1 MKQSPELVQTL
12 LAHARVRSPPPE
24 DIAALEPLLQ
34 QTLES
39 AHARWSGDALPAMLF
54 MRHLAE
60 RLPEA
65 SPESPLAPLIGQLSL
80 EELYLACACV
90 HGVSGSTEAFERHY
104 LSKLP
109 RLLAYLKHPPALM
122 DDVCQVTR
130 VKLLVRL
137 PEEQPR
143 INDYTGRG
151 ALLSWVRVTA
161 VRVSIKL
168 SAADK
173 PPPDEDVGAVL
184 EALPAPGSD
193 AELELIQQ
201 RHHAEFRLAVREAF
215 STLSSD
221 EKHLL
226 RLYCFDR
233 LSTTE
238 LGALLRV
245 NQSTVSRWLKS
256 ARQSIYSET
265 RRLLRERLD
274 LSTQGFQSFLA
285 VLGSQLDISISQLFG
300 DDAARLQPPAS
311 EPGRSLP
318 KGTSRS

>member
-1 MKQSPELVQTL
+1 M
-12 LAHARVRSPPPE
+12 
-24 DIAALEPLLQ
+24 LERLLQ
-34 QTLES
+34 ETLAS
-39 AHARWSGDALPAMLF
+39 AHTRWSGDALPPELF

-65 SPESPLAPLIGQLSL
+65 SPESPLSPLLGQLAL

-90 HGVSGSTEAFERHY
+90 HGVAGATEAFEQHY

-109 RLLAYLKHPPALM
+109 GLLAYLKHPPALM

-130 VKLLVRL
+130 VKLLVRM
-137 PEEQPR
+137 PEEEPR
-143 INDYTGRG
+143 IKDYTGRG

-161 VRVSIKL
+161 IRVSIKL

-173 PPPDEDVGAVL
+173 PAPEEDVGAVL
-184 EALPAPGSD
+184 DALPAPGSN
-193 AELELIQQ
+193 AELELIRQSHQ
-201 RHHAEFRLAVREAF
+201 AEFQRAVREAF
-215 STLSSD
+215 STLSPD
-221 EKHLL
+221 ERHLL

-256 ARQSIYSET
+256 ARQTVYSET
-265 RRLLRERLD
+265 RRLLRERLG
-274 LSTQGFQSFLA
+274 LSTQGFESFLA
-285 VLGSQLDISISQLFG
+285 VLGSQLDVSISQLFG
-300 DDAARLQPPAS
+300 DGGGPPR
-311 EPGRSLP
+311 G
-318 KGTSRS
+318 